1 MGMARS
7 FQISSTFPH
16 LKVLENV
23 RVALQHD
30 TGTQF
35 HFWKPDSSLVSLHG
49 RAMELIESVGLGSY
63 AEHTAAELS
72 YGRKR
77 ALELATTLALNPE
90 LLLLDEPTSGMGH
103 EDVSTITD
111 LIRRVAGNRTI
122 VIVEHNLP
130 VVMAVSDVITV
141 LSRGEILAEGD
152 YGYVSNNKDVK
163 SAYLGSAHA

>member
-1 MGMARS
+1 
-7 FQISSTFPH
+7 
-16 LKVLENV
+16 V
-23 RVALQHD
+23 
-30 TGTQF
+30 
-35 HFWKPDSSLVSLHG
+35 
-49 RAMELIESVGLGSY
+49 
-63 AEHTAAELS
+63 
-72 YGRKR
+72 
-77 ALELATTLALNPE
+77 ALNPE

-122 VIVEHNLP
+122 VIVEHNLS